1 MIKCDKLVLLIQQLV
16 ASNQVN
22 LIDLTAA
29 GSFVLGEALGH
40 SLALP
45 TSVVA
50 NPTRWYKETHQT
62 NVFSL
67 LNSVNETHVI
77 DMDEVEEISFKLWL
91 CRYTMVF
98 CPESASSRMLV
109 HKLIESGACEV
120 PARYVKLV
128 NDYLLLHVNQDIVS
142 NVQETAFL

>member
-16 ASNQVN
+16 TSNQVN

-45 TSVVA
+45 TGAVA

-62 NVFSL
+62 NVFNL
-67 LNSVNETHVI
+67 LNSVNEIHVI

-98 CPESASSRMLV
+98 CPESPTSQMLV

-128 NDYLLLHVNQDIVS
+128 NDYLLLHADQAVIS
-142 NVQETAFL
+142 NVKETSFL